1 MMHCMALNTASTRVH
16 NGGGQYELEDGAETM
31 KARGRRWQKA
41 QQYRGAD
48 EEAGSLE
55 GCPS

>member
-1 MMHCMALNTASTRVH
+1 MALNTASTRVH
-16 NGGGQYELEDGAETM
+16 NGGGQYELEDGAETV